1 MTTVEVVCYKYKPLK
16 NGELPIKIRITKDR
30 KIRYVNLGVSTKQE
44 HWDFFKNQPKPNCP
58 NREQIEKLIAN
69 KISEV
74 KARIVE
80 LKADS
85 KEFTATS
92 LVQTVS
98 SSSKS
103 VSVGELFQEHLK
115 YLVEMKRTG
124 YMLSI
129 KQTFN
134 SLVAFSTSLDIP
146 FSDID
151 VAWLRRYETWL
162 RKQGKSENTI
172 GIRFRNLR
180 MIYNL
185 AITQGLVKKED
196 YPFSSYKVSKLHKE
210 TAKRAIKKGE
220 ILAIVNY
227 PVKGKDFYTR
237 LAVALFSFSYFMGG
251 INFVDM
257 AYLTSKN
264 IVGGRLIYTRRKT
277 GKLINL
283 PLSSEALSV
292 LEAKNS
298 IGGNYLFPILS
309 PSHKTELMKLNR
321 LHKVITKVNRVLKQ
335 IGEELNLP
343 VKLTTY
349 VARHSFATVLKREG
363 VSTSIICE
371 TLGHSSE
378 KVTQIYLDSFE
389 NSQIDEA
396 LALLK

>member
-1 MTTVEVVCYKYKPLK
+1 
-16 NGELPIKIRITKDR
+16 
-30 KIRYVNLGVSTKQE
+30 
-44 HWDFFKNQPKPNCP
+44 
-58 NREQIEKLIAN
+58 
-69 KISEV
+69 
-74 KARIVE
+74 
-80 LKADS
+80 
-85 KEFTATS
+85 
-92 LVQTVS
+92 
-98 SSSKS
+98 
-103 VSVGELFQEHLK
+103 
-115 YLVEMKRTG
+115 
-124 YMLSI
+124 MLSI

-134 SLVAFSTSLDIP
+134 SLAAFSSSLDIP

-151 VAWLRRYETWL
+151 AAWLRRYETWL

-185 AITQGLVKKED
+185 AIEKGVVKKEY
-196 YPFSSYKVSKLHKE
+196 YPFSSYKVSRLHKD
-210 TAKRAIKKGE
+210 TAKRAIQKE
-220 ILAIVNY
+220 DIRAVINY

-292 LEAKNS
+292 LEVKNNT
-298 IGGNYLFPILS
+298 GGNYLFPILS
-309 PSHKTELMKLNR
+309 SSHKTEQMKLNR

-335 IGEELNLP
+335 IGKELNLS

-396 LALLK
+396 MSKL

>member
-1 MTTVEVVCYKYKPLK
+1 MTTVDVVCYKYTPLK
-16 NGELPIKIRITKDR
+16 NNELPLKIRVCKDR
-30 KIRYVNLGVSTKQE
+30 KNRYISIGLSVKEE
-44 HWDFFKNQPKPNCP
+44 HWDFIKNQPKPNCP
-58 NREQIEKLIAN
+58 NREQLEKLIAN
-69 KISEV
+69 RISEV
-74 KARIVE
+74 KAKIVE
-80 LKADS
+80 LKASDKDYTASSLLQQLS
-85 KEFTATS
+85 KETKTA
-92 LVQTVS
+92 
-98 SSSKS
+98 S
-103 VSVGELFQEHLK
+103 VKEVFIEHLK
-115 YLVEMKRTG
+115 FLQEMKRTG

-129 KQTFN
+129 KQTYN
-134 SLVAFSTSLDIP
+134 SLLKFSSSLDIP
-146 FSDID
+146 FSEID
-151 VAWLRRYETWL
+151 AGWLRKYETWL

-172 GIRFRNLR
+172 GIRFRNFR

-185 AITQGLVKKED
+185 AISQNLAKQED

-210 TAKRAIKKGE
+210 TAKRAIRKEE

-227 PVKGKDFYTR
+227 PVKEKDFYTR

-396 LALLK
+396 MSKL

>member
-1 MTTVEVVCYKYKPLK
+1 MTTVDVVCYKYTPLK
-16 NGELPIKIRITKDR
+16 NNELPLKIRVCKNR
-30 KIRYVNLGVSTKQE
+30 KTRYVSIGLSIKEE
-44 HWDFFKNQPKPNCP
+44 HWDFTKNQPKSNCP
-58 NREQIEKLIAN
+58 NREQLEKLIAN
-69 KISEV
+69 KISEI
-74 KARIVE
+74 KAQIVE
-80 LKADS
+80 LKASDR
-85 KEFTATS
+85 EFTATS
-92 LVQTVS
+92 LVQKVS
-98 SSSKS
+98 NSSKS
-103 VSVGELFQEHLK
+103 VSVEELFQEHLK

-134 SLVAFSTSLDIP
+134 SLVAFSSSLDIP

-185 AITQGLVKKED
+185 AIEKGVVKKEY
-196 YPFSSYKVSKLHKE
+196 YPFSSYKVSRLHKD
-210 TAKRAIKKGE
+210 TAKRAIQKE
-220 ILAIVNY
+220 DIRAVINY

-309 PSHKTELMKLNR
+309 PSHKTEQMKLNR
-321 LHKVITKVNRVLKQ
+321 LHKAITKVNRVLKQ
-335 IGEELNLP
+335 IGKELNLS

-378 KVTQIYLDSFE
+378 KVTQIYLDCFE

-396 LALLK
+396 MSKL

>member
-1 MTTVEVVCYKYKPLK
+1 
-16 NGELPIKIRITKDR
+16 
-30 KIRYVNLGVSTKQE
+30 
-44 HWDFFKNQPKPNCP
+44 
-58 NREQIEKLIAN
+58 
-69 KISEV
+69 
-74 KARIVE
+74 
-80 LKADS
+80 
-85 KEFTATS
+85 
-92 LVQTVS
+92 
-98 SSSKS
+98 
-103 VSVGELFQEHLK
+103 
-115 YLVEMKRTG
+115 
-124 YMLSI
+124 
-129 KQTFN
+129 
-134 SLVAFSTSLDIP
+134 
-146 FSDID
+146 
-151 VAWLRRYETWL
+151 
-162 RKQGKSENTI
+162 
-172 GIRFRNLR
+172 

-185 AITQGLVKKED
+185 AIEKGVVKKEY
-196 YPFSSYKVSKLHKE
+196 YPFSSYKVSRLHKD
-210 TAKRAIKKGE
+210 TAKRAIQKKD
-220 ILAIVNY
+220 IRAVINY

-292 LEAKNS
+292 LEAKNN

-309 PSHKTELMKLNR
+309 SSHKTEQMKLNR

-335 IGEELNLP
+335 IGKELNLS

-396 LALLK
+396 MALLK